1 MIRFEHL
8 AYRYPGS
15 ASAILDDLSFDVREG
30 EFLLVIGP
38 SGSGKST
45 LLRCLNGLV
54 PHFYGGQ
61 ISGRLSVAGLDPV
74 ALGPRGMA
82 STVGFVLQDPEAQ
95 FVVDRVEDELA
106 FALENQGL
114 DPIVM
119 RKRVEEALDQ
129 LGIAALRGRSVNT
142 LSGGERQRVAIAA
155 VMTLQPRLLVLDEPT
170 SQLDPQAA
178 EEVLDTLVKL
188 NEDLGL
194 TVVLSEHRLERVVQ
208 YADRI
213 LYLPGNGRPPVLGE
227 PRAVLEQVEL
237 TPPLI
242 TLAKALGWSPLP
254 LTIKEGRRFVGRE
267 SGTPRQESAPPPAA
281 PPAAAAAPAAVVS
294 VSSLG
299 FAYNG
304 HPALDGVSLNVR
316 QGEFVALMGR
326 NGSGKTTL
334 LKQLVG
340 LLRPQ
345 RGEVEIVDPR
355 SRRALNTRRAA
366 VEEIIG
372 VVGYVPQ
379 NPNALLFNDT
389 VRQELDFTRRGHGL
403 PPADNGPLL
412 DILGLAAHAEDYP
425 RDLSVGER
433 QRVALASILVAEPQI
448 LLLDEPTRGL
458 DYGQKEALVA
468 FLQAE
473 KARGRTIIMAT
484 HDVELVAGCADRVVI
499 LGDGQVV
506 VDGPARQVMSE
517 SLVFASQINKLYRDP
532 ALLTVEDVLA
542 RKGLLAGKR
551 NDG

>member
-8 AYRYPGS
+8 SYRYPG
-15 ASAILDDLSFDVREG
+15 ATSAILEDLSFEVREG
-30 EFLLVIGP
+30 EFLLIIGP

-61 ISGRLSVAGLDPV
+61 ISGRVFVDGRDPV

-82 STVGFVLQDPEAQ
+82 GSVGFVLQDPEAQ
-95 FVVDRVEDELA
+95 FVVERVEDELA
-106 FALENQGL
+106 FALENQGQ
-114 DPIVM
+114 DPVVM

-129 LGIAALRGRSVNT
+129 LGIVALRGRSVNT

-155 VMTLQPRLLVLDEPT
+155 VMTLQPQLLVLDEPT

-178 EEVLDTLVKL
+178 EEVLDTLVRL
-188 NEDLGL
+188 NQDLGL

-213 LYLPGNGRPPVLGE
+213 LYLPGEGRPPILGE
-227 PRAVLEQVEL
+227 PRAVLAQVEL
-237 TPPLI
+237 TPPII

-254 LTIKEGRRFVGRE
+254 LTIKEGRRFVAR
-267 SGTPRQESAPPPAA
+267 AA
-281 PPAAAAAPAAVVS
+281 TAPAAQPSPAPRATAASSTSVVS
-294 VSSLG
+294 VSHLG
-299 FAYNG
+299 FSYNG
-304 HPALDGVSLNVR
+304 HPALDGVSLDVR

-355 SRRALNTRRAA
+355 SHQALNTRRAA
-366 VEEIIG
+366 VEDIIG
-372 VVGYVPQ
+372 IVGYVPQ

-389 VRQELDFTRRGHGL
+389 VRQELDFTRRGHRL
-403 PPADNGPLL
+403 PPADHEALL
-412 DILGLAAHAEDYP
+412 GTLGLAAHAEDYP

-458 DYGQKEALVA
+458 DYAQKEALVA

-484 HDVELVAGCADRVVI
+484 HDVELVAGCADRVVL

-506 VDGPARQVMSE
+506 VDGPARQVMAE

-542 RKGLLAGKR
+542 RHVKG
-551 NDG
+551 DGRGG